1 MVEADDNA
9 FVSPFPRLSS
19 LLLVFEDSQTGSPPL
34 SAARG
39 RNLADS
45 RRVRG
50 GDGTLLS
57 GNLYRIHSPAT
68 DTLNPFARRGGVALP
83 RLARNC
89 FLLWPLIRRGPV
101 PSCKASWFRS
111 IEHANAPQFV
121 PDVPVGAS
129 MTPSSPFPRFYIF
142 LLRLY
147 HMFEQRVDLKLK
159 LERERERRWRNFL
172 SLKKRSNLSTV
183 PVTSVP
189 EREIRNFIW
198 IISFH
203 GYSTGMEAAARDD
216 IENKLLT
223 KRLFYTIR
231 RINYPRIC

>member
-1 MVEADDNA
+1 MEDGWSRRQCVR
-9 FVSPFPRLSS
+9 FTLSPTFIPPLSIRGLANRIPS
-19 LLLVFEDSQTGSPPL
+19 PL
-34 SAARG
+34 SAAWG

-101 PSCKASWFRS
+101 PSWFRS

-121 PDVPVGAS
+121 PDVPASAS

>member
-121 PDVPVGAS
+121 PDVPAGAS

-147 HMFEQRVDLKLK
+147 HMFEQREG
-159 LERERERRWRNFL
+159 ERKEMKKFFKFKEEEQLVNCSCYLCPWKRN
-172 SLKKRSNLSTV
+172 S
-183 PVTSVP
+183 
-189 EREIRNFIW
+189 
-198 IISFH
+198 
-203 GYSTGMEAAARDD
+203 
-216 IENKLLT
+216 
-223 KRLFYTIR
+223 
-231 RINYPRIC
+231 

>member
-1 MVEADDNA
+1 MRS
-9 FVSPFPRLSS
+9 FHPFPDFHPRLPSLS
-19 LLLVFEDSQTGSPPL
+19 IRGLANRIPPHCPPHGVEIWPALDGWREGMGLYCRAIYTAFTALRPIRWILLL
-34 SAARG
+34 
-39 RNLADS
+39 
-45 RRVRG
+45 G
-50 GDGTLLS
+50 GG
-57 GNLYRIHSPAT
+57 AW
-68 DTLNPFARRGGVALP
+68 PFHAWNR
-83 RLARNC
+83 
-89 FLLWPLIRRGPV
+89 FLLRPLIRRGPV

-203 GYSTGMEAAARDD
+203 GYSTGMEAAGTILKINFWPRDYF
-216 IENKLLT
+216 IQ
-223 KRLFYTIR
+223 YAA
-231 RINYPRIC
+231 